1 MNHVLQVPVCLAQ
14 YDMKDECIAQIP
26 PGRYSGFNIP
36 MFKINITMKNVI
48 QRGIFNIPWPISYLQ
63 ASFVSVFAERIENAE
78 EESACSHNIL
88 KKICGFVF

>member
-1 MNHVLQVPVCLAQ
+1 
-14 YDMKDECIAQIP
+14 MKDECIAQIP

-36 MFKINITMKNVI
+36 IFKNNITIKSVI

-63 ASFVSVFAERIENAE
+63 ASFVSVFAERREDAE
-78 EESACSHNIL
+78 EKSACSHNIL